1 MMEVVGMV
9 DTDVT
14 CAVAEEPGLE
24 EAVEWSYSPVP
35 YLKVRIGSNCCTE
48 FRWGNLMIGIVGRVG
63 TSWDLRVEEA
73 AGWKADSSDSE
84 PALNLDA
91 VRVDYI
97 IQPLEEQGGIRLGRA
112 SYCENR
118 GMVGNAG
125 IRRMCCRLN

>member
-9 DTDVT
+9 DIDVT

-35 YLKVRIGSNCCTE
+35 HLRVRIESNCCMD

-97 IQPLEEQGGIRLGRA
+97 IQPLEEQGGIRLGKA

-125 IRRMCCRLN
+125 IHRTCCRLN